1 MFGFR
6 FLVFVSFFCKH
17 NTAYE
22 MRISYWSSDV
32 CSSALD
38 RRRVR
43 IDEHDAI
50 AIFLERLDRLRP
62 RIIEFTR
69 LPDDDRAGANDENGG
84 NVGAFGHY
92 CYSSLKASL
101 PTKQRFIGKGD
112 FFSSLSAKSTSRS
125 EERRVGKECVSK
137 CISMWGAVH
146 SKK

>member
-62 RIIEFTR
+62 RIIEFTP
-69 LPDDDRAGANDENGG
+69 LPDAARAGANDENGG

-92 CYSSLKASL
+92 CHSYLKTSL
-101 PTKQRFIGKGD
+101 PMQLLFLGNGA
-112 FFSSLSAKSTSRS
+112 FFSCLIIHPTPSYRFFARGRTQQ
-125 EERRVGKECVSK
+125 
-137 CISMWGAVH
+137 AF
-146 SKK
+146 

>member
-101 PTKQRFIGKGD
+101 PTKQSFIGK
-112 FFSSLSAKSTSRS
+112 RS
-125 EERRVGKECVSK
+125 EARRVGKECVST
-137 CISMWGAVH
+137 CRSRWLTYN
-146 SKK
+146 

>member
-101 PTKQRFIGKGD
+101 PTKPRFIGKGD
-112 FFSSLSAKSTSRS
+112 FFSSLSAQSTSSYRAS
-125 EERRVGKECVSK
+125 AGGQIGRASCRERVCKYV
-137 CISMWGAVH
+137 
-146 SKK
+146 